1 MYDIYKLLT
10 WSVYSGKAG
19 TTSGGPGARFST
31 KSDAAG
37 AAAYIM
43 GIVQQPVPIIPDTE
57 QIQILVRSS
66 GPGGP
71 MAADVEWCR
80 DSNDDVYRCVVAS
93 PKKESKLKGLK
104 SFIAY
109 QLTPTV
115 CYLFCLLCSIP
126 RNTIWKITS
135 LPDVYFCIFYL
146 KEKFV
151 F

>member
-1 MYDIYKLLT
+1 MCT
-10 WSVYSGKAG
+10 RTGKAG
-19 TTSGGPGARFST
+19 MTTSGPSGSGSKFST

-37 AAAYIM
+37 AAAYIT
-43 GIVQQPVPIIPDTE
+43 GIVQQPIAIISEGE
-57 QIQILVRSS
+57 QISILVHSS

-80 DSNDDVYRCVVAS
+80 DPNDDVYRCVVAS

-115 CYLFCLLCSIP
+115 CYL
-126 RNTIWKITS
+126 
-135 LPDVYFCIFYL
+135 V
-146 KEKFV
+146 V
-151 F
+151 FF